1 MQPRIPIQVLPLEP
15 QVLVPGFVL
24 GLITCIKRM
33 RLAAIGLDQLPFLSL
48 RIALGLVGGLPDQ
61 LALAVAQFFG

>member
-1 MQPRIPIQVLPLEP
+1 VQPRLPIQVLPLEP

-48 RIALGLVGGLPDQ
+48 RIAPSLVGGLPDELP
-61 LALAVAQFFG
+61 LAC